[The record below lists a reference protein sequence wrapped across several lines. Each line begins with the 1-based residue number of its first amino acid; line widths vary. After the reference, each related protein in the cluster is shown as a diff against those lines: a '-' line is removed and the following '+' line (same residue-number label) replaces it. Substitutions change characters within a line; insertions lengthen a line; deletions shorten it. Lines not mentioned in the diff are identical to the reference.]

1 MNQKATKLILQI
13 NSSSLDFYLKHAA
26 EVNVSEGVALTIFFH
41 LVKRSPAE
49 GRGASPPVTSGSF
62 VRSFK
67 VVRHGHFSFP
77 CTWSLE
83 VQDSNISHVAELKRH

>member
-13 NSSSLDFYLKHAA
+13 NSSTLDFYLKHAA
-26 EVNVSEGVALTIFFH
+26 EVNVSEGVVALTIFFH

-49 GRGASPPVTSGSF
+49 GSGASPPVTSGSF

-67 VVRHGHFSFP
+67 VVRNGHFSFP

-83 VQDSNISHVAELKRH
+83 VQDSNISHVA